1 MLTYHNDIFKKILQ
15 PIGIRYYFDGSIYV
29 EVKNQIQSWEMMIS
43 EKIRSE
49 MNVKSFT
56 AISNGEADSHKN
68 YGNKNKRKKLKDLLI
83 NNADIY
89 KSMSDNIDKMIRIN
103 AEVLVYKQIKGK
115 NTSLSWNAV
124 SRVCELNPD
133 AVKKSKEEIIEQLG
147 RKFEEIIDTITSDER
162 ITDELQIY
170 IKKNCLSNPKVVL
183 EILLILSVFEE
194 SDRDNEESSFYQQFS
209 DHYCKK
215 TEQIS
220 EIREVTD
227 TIVIEANEET
237 VLYREKEVKEIIE
250 ILQADEKNSI
260 LLAGFAGAGKTT
272 VARCLY
278 SKMRSSYDYLGWI
291 NYTDNLKDSMIAAF
305 KNEEYSDDTM
315 TEKDVE
321 MKWKHILNKY
331 ASSNKRNLFVIDNVN
346 IIPGKQDPRTDRE
359 LLNLPRWKNTTII
372 IITRLPSIPGF
383 GQPYTIGNLGSEGD
397 DKRCVELF
405 YYYNK
410 EAREFEDDN
419 RDIVKELC
427 RLVDY
432 NTMVIELL
440 AKGSVYDYH
449 DLSGFYNKIKEVGF
463 KYVNEVPVQTI
474 HDYDDREIEG
484 GFYTSAG
491 QLMKLF
497 NLRIRTEKERAALWD
512 FHCLP
517 ESEKISR
524 TEMKE
529 WMGCTIAD
537 IDELKNEGWIK
548 YTEGMFSIHPLV
560 RQSIICAEEEW
571 EKYSQWNID
580 DDLNIRKD
588 SLYLRIRNNTLYKED
603 DSFEVAIKKIKYTD
617 YLCGGGKNLSAEALL
632 YVAANARKRGV
643 RDIGVKYYEKAYHML
658 KDELTRLGA
667 LSEGFLKLT
676 DESMSDEI
684 PDIALER
691 SRKKR
696 KVKVNVKNIDRVKL
710 FWRSTYYYGYML
722 SYTSSGYEKAL
733 NLLFQAYYII
743 LGLGEKADVRKYLA
757 QTLDHIGYTIS
768 YFKPD
773 DTGWILCAEHF
784 LHLAINI
791 RRALVK
797 ESIEDDIENLH
808 DLAWSQDNLGNL
820 YAMTDIEKIDGNCAY
835 IIDFSPLIRNI
846 LKIDNETK
854 ELSGDSLIR
863 ILEKDNS
870 TVDPGRILKESLTV
884 RIELSKMTNGRYDS
898 EVGWTYCNLARY
910 LSQDESQRDEAEE
923 MIKAALSVYE
933 KMEEEFPEQHRSSI
947 ARTYRT
953 YAKLLSDWDGRRS
966 EAVELLNKALNLNR
980 RLEDDYPGLYRREI
994 ETIENEL
1001 NTLM

>member
-1 MLTYHNDIFKKILQ
+1 MLTYHNNIFKEILE
-15 PIGIRYYFDGSIYV
+15 PIGIQFYFKEGKC
-29 EVKNQIQSWEMMIS
+29 VKCKTQVQSWEMMIADR
-43 EKIRSE
+43 IRFE

-56 AISNGEADSHKN
+56 AISNGEKDPHEKH
-68 YGNKNKRKKLKDLLI
+68 GTDNKRKKLKDLLHH
-83 NNADIY
+83 DTEYY
-89 KSMSDNIDKMIRIN
+89 KSMSKNIDNMIRTN
-103 AEVLVYKQIKGK
+103 AEVMVYQHRKGK
-115 NTSLSWNAV
+115 NAIIYENDV
-124 SRVCELNPD
+124 SRTCELIPD
-133 AVKKSKEEIIEQLG
+133 IVKKTKIEIIEQLG
-147 RKFEEIIDTITSDER
+147 KRLEGKLNIITCDKQLTK
-162 ITDELQIY
+162 ELKEF
-170 IKKNCLSNPKVVL
+170 IKRNCLSNPKVVL
-183 EILLILSVFEE
+183 EILLIRSVFEKNE
-194 SDRDNEESSFYQQFS
+194 SDKTFYRDFS
-209 DHYCKK
+209 NHYCKK

-250 ILQADEKNSI
+250 ILQTGEKNSI

-321 MKWKHILNKY
+321 MKWKHILKKY

-405 YYYNK
+405 YHYNK

-632 YVAANARKRGV
+632 YIAANARKRGV
-643 RDIGVKYYEKAYHML
+643 RDIGVKYYEKAYLML
-658 KDELTRLGA
+658 KDELTRSGVLT
-667 LSEGFLKLT
+667 EGFLKLT

-684 PDIALER
+684 PDIALEK

-696 KVKVNVKNIDRVKL
+696 KVKVNAKNIDRVKL
-710 FWRSTYYYGYML
+710 LWRSTYYYGYML

-733 NLLFQAYYII
+733 CLLFQAYYII

-784 LHLAINI
+784 LYLAINI
-791 RRALVK
+791 RKALVK
-797 ESIEDDIENLH
+797 ESREDIENLH

-820 YAMTDIEKIDGNCAY
+820 YAMTDIDKIDGNCSF

-854 ELSGDSLIR
+854 ELSGDSMIR
-863 ILEKDNS
+863 ILEKDNP
-870 TVDPGRILKESLTV
+870 TVDPGHILKESLTV
-884 RIELSKMTNGRYDS
+884 RIKLSAMTNGRYDS

-910 LSQDESQRDEAEE
+910 LSQDESQRDEAEK
-923 MIKAALSVYE
+923 MIKAALAVYE

-994 ETIENEL
+994 EIIENEL
-1001 NTLM
+1001 NALL